1 MKARIIY
8 LQSAFWKQLKADT
21 SIAGLQCL
29 MNVYEAITDA
39 NLRTD
44 IEDEVWDDDPFL
56 ILLWKKYLQS
66 QADVELFE
74 KISIDKFE
82 ENAEDLS
89 AVYLVNENSET
100 CDNLGVQY
108 GVAVINNTDMPR
120 KEYLFKGDGFLLKK
134 NAICYEDRYL
144 QFKSKLLYP
153 CNAMILIDPYILT
166 KEQNIDNNLF
176 PLLDAILPSR
186 KLQLVFQIAIF
197 SMIGEKNQN
206 ATNGDSTFI
215 RVKNLITALRKGL
228 NFDLTLYAIS
238 HSEEFHSRMI
248 ITNNVLLSAA
258 DGFEVFKDD
267 GKASKNAKFD
277 IVMPRL
283 VGDSRQD
290 MSNYLRWIKVAKT
303 RSIRQSETQ
312 YWGTRENRLFDL
324 V

>member
-74 KISIDKFE
+74 IISIDKFE

-100 CDNLGVQY
+100 CNNLGVQY
-108 GVAVINNTDMPR
+108 GVVVINNTDMPR
-120 KEYLFKGDGFLLKK
+120 KGYLFKGDGFLLKK
-134 NAICYEDRYL
+134 NAIRYEDRYL

>member
-100 CDNLGVQY
+100 CNNLGVQY
-108 GVAVINNTDMPR
+108 GVVVINNTDMPR
-120 KEYLFKGDGFLLKK
+120 KEYLFKGD
-134 NAICYEDRYL
+134 
-144 QFKSKLLYP
+144 
-153 CNAMILIDPYILT
+153 AMILIDPYILT